1 MPCVA
6 AALATA
12 AAPAAAHA
20 LQAGVDPFVAGVLHP
35 LLVPGHT
42 LALLA
47 LGLWLGQQGMAA
59 ALRALGLFGAAVVT
73 GLALALGGDFG
84 MPGERALLVAGLAL
98 ALAAVLERPRPP
110 AVRMAARR
118 VPASRRA
125 GGGIVPGAALGVAPA
140 PTITPTITPTVALAV
155 MVTCAVALGIALDSL
170 PERGAPAAGRW
181 MQAAGTAVGALAVV
195 LVPAASSALAAGR
208 RSRWPRVGV
217 RVVASWLAAAAL
229 LALVLGIVAPVPAAR
244 ASAGAEPDRRAQVQS
259 SSFTV
264 SLAVRG
270 SAGCTCRSA
279 TGAASAGS
287 LDS

>member
-1 MPCVA
+1 MACVA
-6 AALATA
+6 AALATV

-59 ALRALGLFGAAVVT
+59 ALRALGLFGAVVVT
-73 GLALALGGDFG
+73 GLALALWSDVGA
-84 MPGERALLVAGLAL
+84 PGERALLVAGLAL
-98 ALAAVLERPRPP
+98 ALAAVLERPRPA
-110 AVRMAARR
+110 AVRMAAGR

-125 GGGIVPGAALGVAPA
+125 GGGIVPGAALGVAP
-140 PTITPTITPTVALAV
+140 TVALTVALTV
-155 MVTCAVALGIALDSL
+155 MVTCAVALGIGFDSL
-170 PERGAPAAGRW
+170 PERGAPAAERW
-181 MQAAGTAVGALAVV
+181 MQAAGTAVGALAAV
-195 LVPAASSALAAGR
+195 LVPAALSALAAGR

-229 LALVLGIVAPVPAAR
+229 LALVLGIVAPLPAAR
-244 ASAGAEPDRRAQVQS
+244 ASAGAEPDRRAQVHS